1 MASEAAIFDS
11 ARVCCQRRPENKP
24 IPLSLVE
31 LGAGELGMLVFSSL
45 EALDAIVGVEG
56 VREKVLARGPRW
68 VSLSSAHEIY

>member
-1 MASEAAIFDS
+1 MASEAAMFDS

-31 LGAGELGMLVFSSL
+31 LSPGEPGMVAFSSL
-45 EALDAIVGVEG
+45 DAIAGVDG

-68 VSLSSAHEIY
+68 VSLSSAYGIY